1 MGKDDKSTLDKLLGL
16 AKKKGKS
23 HYRLFFIEH
32 GKERLVEE
40 KEIDGDEDMETR
52 VHFEDYRMGST
63 DKKFPHQNRGK

>member
-1 MGKDDKSTLDKLLGL
+1 MEKDSKNVLDKLLGI

-40 KEIDGDEDMETR
+40 KEIDGEKDMETR
-52 VHFEDYRMGST
+52 VYFEDYRMGSI

>member
-16 AKKKGKS
+16 AKRKGKS

-32 GKERLVEE
+32 GKEKLVEE

-52 VHFEDYRMGST
+52 VYFQDYRMGST
-63 DKKFPHQNRGK
+63 DKKFPHQSGCK

>member
-16 AKKKGKS
+16 AKRKGKS

-32 GKERLVEE
+32 GKEKLVEE

-63 DKKFPHQNRGK
+63 DKKFPHQSGCK

>member
-1 MGKDDKSTLDKLLGL
+1 MGKDDKSTLDKLLRF

-63 DKKFPHQNRGK
+63 DKKFPHQSRGK